1 MSIDVLKVG
10 VVGACGRGASFKV
23 ACDESPGVHIQAVC
37 DTDPTGLHE
46 AAERLGA
53 EEYADYETML
63 EKAELDAVILG
74 TPMPLHVPQAV
85 AALERGL
92 HVLSEVPA
100 GVSIDE
106 CRELVLVCRSS
117 RAVYMMA
124 ENYIYM
130 KPNVIVAEL
139 VRRGLFGT
147 TYYADAEYLHEVK
160 ELNETTPWRRKW
172 QTGVNGVTYPTHS
185 LGPVLQWMPG
195 DRVASVACVGSG
207 RHHSDPRGDLYEN
220 ESSTVMLCRMA
231 KGGLVKVRLDMLS
244 DRPHAMT
251 NYQLQGIDGC
261 YESAR
266 SRDGKDRIWLRSR
279 CEDPNEWLDLADL
292 EEEFLPARWREA
304 SAAAKAAGHGGGDY
318 FEIMDFVEAARGL
331 RRPVVDIDAAMDMT
345 LPGLASQQSI
355 AEGGRWIDV
364 PDSRTWTDGSPLPR
378 PQLQM
383 VWPRG
388 RLSSP
393 PEPKL
398 PGGYKLRTYRPS
410 DEAGYLAVMAKAG
423 FEGWDPERVRRAMDH
438 VLPDGLFVV
447 EHRATGA
454 VVATAMAT
462 HNPSEQHPNGCEL
475 GWVAADPAHG
485 GKGLGL
491 AVCAAVTALFLRRG
505 YREIFLLTDDW
516 RLPALKTYL
525 KLGFEPLFY
534 AEGMKKRWQNV
545 RTELAKGGR

>member
-46 AAERLGA
+46 AAERLGAA

-462 HNPSEQHPNGCEL
+462 HKTSEQHPNRSEL
-475 GWVAADPAHG
+475 GWVAADPPHG
-485 GKGLGL
+485 GKGGV
-491 AVCAAVTALFLRRG
+491 ATRS
-505 YREIFLLTDDW
+505 
-516 RLPALKTYL
+516 
-525 KLGFEPLFY
+525 
-534 AEGMKKRWQNV
+534 
-545 RTELAKGGR
+545 